1 MPTKRTAPEYP
12 KPGLVGPAD
21 TDDPTV
27 RVSSTNPAPT
37 EQDRRTGRTPAAV
50 AVDPPRPAPLRLAG
64 EHRTETY
71 ELLAP
76 GNVVVDVTHN
86 LDTGATE
93 YVWTDRTE
101 LAP

>member
-1 MPTKRTAPEYP
+1 VAVKHTTPDYPT
-12 KPGLVGPAD
+12 PGLTGPAD
-21 TDDPTV
+21 TDDPDV
-27 RVSSTNPAPT
+27 RVSSSNPNPT

-50 AVDPPRPAPLRLAG
+50 VVDRPQAAPLRLAA

-76 GNVVVDVTHN
+76 GGVVVAVTHN

-101 LAP
+101 LA

>member
-1 MPTKRTAPEYP
+1 MAVKRTAYP
-12 KPGLVGPAD
+12 TAGLTGPAD
-21 TDDPTV
+21 TDDPDV
-27 RVSSTNPAPT
+27 RVSSSSPNPT
-37 EQDRRTGRTPAAV
+37 DQDRRTGRTPAAV
-50 AVDPPRPAPLRLAG
+50 AMDPPQPVPLRLAG

-76 GNVVVDVTHN
+76 GNVVVAVTHN